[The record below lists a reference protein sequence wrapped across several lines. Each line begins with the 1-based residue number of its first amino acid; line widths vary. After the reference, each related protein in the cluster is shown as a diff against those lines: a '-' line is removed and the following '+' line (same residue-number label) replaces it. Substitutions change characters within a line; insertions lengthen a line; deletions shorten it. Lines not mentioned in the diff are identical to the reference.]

1 MSTTNFNRGR
11 SHMKSY
17 QELLC
22 SPSLVGEHQKLSNC
36 FAAVDIIL
44 SITTFLGNSLIPV
57 ALDLPSTR
65 RPNPSIVVWQE
76 LTCWLVLLL
85 SLSVLL
91 IGCWWFTN
99 IGVFV
104 ITQGMQL
111 TLQEYMWS
119 FFADDGGDKRGQTYR
134 PVVGAEIQ
142 RDCNFET
149 HLYHYS

>member
-1 MSTTNFNRGR
+1 M
-11 SHMKSY
+11 
-17 QELLC
+17 
-22 SPSLVGEHQKLSNC
+22 
-36 FAAVDIIL
+36 
-44 SITTFLGNSLIPV
+44 
-57 ALDLPSTR
+57 
-65 RPNPSIVVWQE
+65 
-76 LTCWLVLLL
+76 
-85 SLSVLL
+85 LL
-91 IGCWWFTN
+91 IGCRWFTN

-134 PVVGAEIQ
+134 PVVGADIQ